1 MRLICGLFPG
11 LFLYLG
17 SWLVLCECRGVMCA
31 SDVQRITC
39 YHSPGTSLPH
49 HPSDSHQQFW
59 THDNYKTDQWHWI
72 LLASHCGKK
81 NRAESQGVIF
91 QYHCAAALF
100 VRIEVVAE
108 PSPSVSSRMVS
119 IDGTRLIIVIFLIQV
134 LSLRIDFLIFWG
146 DFALQGWSPQR
157 TSSEVVVRERK
168 LFSKQIIL
176 TRGTFDSNFPPL
188 FNCCC
193 F

>member
-72 LLASHCGKK
+72 LLVSHCGKK
-81 NRAESQGVIF
+81 NRAESRGVIF

-100 VRIEVVAE
+100 ARIEVVAE
-108 PSPSVSSRMVS
+108 PSPSLRFLQECFQSMEQDWSSRSSWFRFWAWKS
-119 IDGTRLIIVIFLIQV
+119 IFG
-134 LSLRIDFLIFWG
+134 G
-146 DFALQGWSPQR
+146 DFDSQGWSPQR
-157 TSSEVVVRERK
+157 TSSEVVVRKRK
-168 LFSKQIIL
+168 LL
-176 TRGTFDSNFPPL
+176 NFDNF
-188 FNCCC
+188 
-193 F
+193 

>member
-81 NRAESQGVIF
+81 NRAESRGVIF

-100 VRIEVVAE
+100 ARIEVVAE
-108 PSPSVSSRMVS
+108 PSPSLRFLQECFQSMEQDWSSRS
-119 IDGTRLIIVIFLIQV
+119 SWSRSWAENRFFGD
-134 LSLRIDFLIFWG
+134 DF
-146 DFALQGWSPQR
+146 DLQGWSPQR
-157 TSSEVVVRERK
+157 TSSEVVVRKRK
-168 LFSKQIIL
+168 LL
-176 TRGTFDSNFPPL
+176 NFDNF
-188 FNCCC
+188 
-193 F
+193 